1 MKRYM
6 AGILLVLGCIPPFVF
21 PADGYVLRVLAIA
34 LLFAAMGQAWN
45 MVGGLANQMSL
56 GHAGFFGIGAYASTL
71 LLRNFGLTPW
81 VGMLAGAV
89 VAAVVAALL
98 SLPTFR
104 LRGHYFALAT
114 LAFGEVMRVIANSWV
129 KVTGGPGGIS
139 VPLLGDSL
147 KMLQF
152 RSNLPY
158 YLISL
163 AAVVAVSLVFAA
175 IKNGRA
181 GYMLRAIKE
190 NPEAAE
196 VIGIDT
202 FQMKWRVFVLSAAFM
217 AMLGTLY
224 AQTTFFFD
232 PETIFSLTS
241 ISIRTALVVIIGGIG
256 LTYGPIIGALFLIP
270 LEEGVNAITGGQV
283 AGLSQLVF
291 GLILIVVI
299 VLEPRGLMAMA
310 GTARGK
316 MRGAQLP

>member
-1 MKRYM
+1 MNRYTVSLFFI
-6 AGILLVLGCIPPFVF
+6 AACVPPFVF
-21 PADGYVLRVLAIA
+21 ASDGYVLRVLTMA

-45 MVGGLANQMSL
+45 MIGGLANQMSL
-56 GHAGFFGIGAYASTL
+56 GHAGFFGIGAYTSTL

-81 VGMLAGAV
+81 MGMLAGAV
-89 VAAVVAALL
+89 LAAVVATLL

-104 LRGHYFALAT
+104 LRGHYFALGT
-114 LAFGEVMRVIANSWV
+114 LAFGEVMRAIANCWA

-158 YLISL
+158 YLIL
-163 AAVVAVSLVFAA
+163 VIAVVIISVMFSA
-175 IKNGRA
+175 IKNGRW

-202 FQMKWRVFVLSAAFM
+202 FQMKWRVFVLSAALT

-232 PETIFSLTS
+232 PDTIFGLSS

-256 LTYGPIIGALFLIP
+256 LTYGPIVGALFLIP
-270 LEEGVNAITGGQV
+270 LEEGVSAVTGGQV

-291 GLILIVVI
+291 GLILIGVI
-299 VLEPRGLMAMA
+299 ILEPRGLIAMVGKA
-310 GTARGK
+310 WRKIRGGQ
-316 MRGAQLP
+316 RP

>member
-1 MKRYM
+1 MNRYI
-6 AGILLVLGCIPPFVF
+6 APVLFVAACVPPFVF
-21 PADGYVLRVLAIA
+21 ASDGYALRVLTIA

-45 MVGGLANQMSL
+45 LIGGLANQMSL
-56 GHAGFFGIGAYASTL
+56 GHAGFFGIGAYTSTL
-71 LLRNFGLTPW
+71 LLRNYGLTPW
-81 VGMLAGAV
+81 IGMVAGAGLAAS
-89 VAAVVAALL
+89 VATLL
-98 SLPTFR
+98 SLPIFR

-114 LAFGEVMRVIANSWV
+114 LAFGEVMRVIANSWG
-129 KVTGGPGGIS
+129 KVTGGPSGIS

-152 RSNLPY
+152 RGNLPY
-158 YLISL
+158 YLIAL
-163 AAVVAVSLVFAA
+163 VAVVTISVMFSA
-175 IKNGRA
+175 IKNGRS

-190 NPEAAE
+190 NLEAAE

-202 FQMKWRVFVLSAAFM
+202 FQMKWRAFVLSAALT

-232 PETIFSLTS
+232 PDSIFSLAS

-256 LTYGPIIGALFLIP
+256 LTYGPIVGALFLIP
-270 LEEGVNAITGGQV
+270 LEEGVNAATGGKF

-299 VLEPRGLMAMA
+299 IVEPRGLIAMA
-310 GTARGK
+310 GNARRTILGGQ
-316 MRGAQLP
+316 RP